1 MTKDKIS
8 YLIEQSE
15 DLIDDR
21 IFEKKYNFLMRVKS
35 IAAISKRKLAFK
47 YTLLLIRILVI
58 INNCYEILNEK
69 PPESSKKISNYRYL
83 TFKMLLNKDIINE
96 FSIAMIKEII
106 MKLKDKLNDF
116 KNDEDIAEYI
126 VKYKKSLGMQRIID
140 KLTKYEYLEGISRKK
155 NKKQIAGAPSYFNE
169 LFSKYGMVNVN
180 GLDVIFDSSNEN
192 HISQLEKNL
201 TDAEKKF
208 IALIG
213 VMKTEN
219 EKLMQIRSIGPLEQL
234 KTLLDKNAG
243 LADFIKIKNNDDVTD
258 IINSLNN
265 GNEKEAAYN
274 TIVSKYDYNK
284 IENALK
290 FCEASLESFNFPKKA
305 DELFIS
311 YYNDINKTPIHVDY
325 IELFKNIFK
334 VQYYR
339 EVLNKLKLLVNSP
352 TLDQN
357 EVNIQ
362 FYNIKTEMESL
373 LRDKYDKV
381 IIFFKLIERHSVN
394 ITELKLLQRAGNFH
408 NDRVPFFTY
417 EDDNERL
424 IPNSIFPELEKN
436 YQKIKTI
443 KYNIINNINT
453 IDNFDDLLSDLDFL
467 IPLYYE
473 GVLAS
478 PRIFIRYG
486 GQKNP
491 INTTNRNE
499 LINITPIDPM
509 RNYNED
515 DNEYLTRISSIST
528 NILKVDTN
536 FIMYKD
542 RPYNDIFLY
551 NMTNK
556 YIYDNKISS
565 LFNLVKEGYAINCF
579 GYGFSGSGKSF
590 TLIERTGNIKDKHSI
605 LYQFLYAYSTLANV
619 YKDIKIVDIK
629 ELSAG
634 NSLGVATHSFSNF
647 ISDEILRCGFEIG
660 LFGEPEVLDNISEII
675 TGISNERQNLIS
687 SITEFNRNPNVNV
700 ILLASII
707 EKIDIIR
714 REEQR
719 VKPTIN
725 NPNSSRSHLLIRF
738 KITLSQ
744 TPGYITFIDMG
755 GSENVNTILD
765 QSVERRGLNE
775 KILFD
780 RKSTDKDLQNV
791 NFDKLDSM
799 LSIHHDKYPQYNY
812 QLDRTKNEKQ
822 RDFLIRTM
830 EEGVFINNTIKD
842 ITLFFKAKNSKNP
855 PNVIIPNINT
865 RVITFI
871 EKSGVPI
878 YNILSSADR
887 RYSPTVFYKK
897 KDKILL
903 KYTINRRS
911 ETSLQSE
918 YNNNYKDKDR
928 LIKYI
933 MFGCIRLDRDRQEDT
948 LNTLNFINNLDYTPP
963 PQPPSSQRLSSGRKS
978 GR

>member
-155 NKKQIAGAPSYFNE
+155 NKKQIACGGAPGDFNE
-169 LFSKYGMVNVN
+169 LLDKYGMVNVN
-180 GLDVIFDSSNEN
+180 GLDVIFDSLNEN

-219 EKLMQIRSIGPLEQL
+219 EKHMQMRSIKLLKQL
-234 KTLLDKNAG
+234 KTLLDDNAG
-243 LADFIKIKNNDDVTD
+243 LAVFIKYKNNDDVTD
-258 IINSLNN
+258 IINSLN
-265 GNEKEAAYN
+265 EKKAYD
-274 TIVSKYDYNK
+274 TIVTKYNYDK

-290 FCEASLESFNFPKKA
+290 FCEALLESFNFPKKA
-305 DELFIS
+305 DTLLEFYS
-311 YYNDINKTPIHVDY
+311 NQINQIPINVDY
-325 IELFKNIFK
+325 RELLENIFK
-334 VQYYR
+334 VEYYKK
-339 EVLNKLKLLVNSP
+339 ELNKLKISVNSP

-357 EVNIQ
+357 QLNRQ
-362 FYNIKTEMESL
+362 FDNIKTEMESL
-373 LRDKYDKV
+373 LGYKYNKV
-381 IIFFKLIERHSVN
+381 IIFINLIKRHSVN

-408 NDRVPFFTY
+408 TDRVPFLIY

-424 IPNSIFPELEKN
+424 IPNSIFPELAKN
-436 YQKIKTI
+436 YQKIKRI
-443 KYNIINNINT
+443 KYDIINNINT
-453 IDNFDDLLSDLDFL
+453 IDNFDDLLSELDFL

-486 GQKNP
+486 GQINP
-491 INTTNRNE
+491 MNTSNGDQ

-509 RNYNED
+509 KNTNED

-528 NILKVDTN
+528 NILKVGSIFT
-536 FIMYKD
+536 MYKD

-634 NSLGVATHSFSNF
+634 NSLGVATGSLSEF
-647 ISDEILRCGFEIG
+647 INDEILRCGFEIG
-660 LFGEPEVLDNISEII
+660 LFGEDEVLDNISQII
-675 TGISNERQNLIS
+675 TGISNNRPNLIS
-687 SITEFNRNPNVNV
+687 SITEFNRNPDVNV
-700 ILLASII
+700 SLLASII

-725 NPNSSRSHLLIRF
+725 NPNSSRSHLLIRL
-738 KITLSQ
+738 KITLSE

-765 QSVERRGLNE
+765 QSVECRGLNE
-775 KILFD
+775 KILFN

-791 NFDKLDSM
+791 KFDKLDHM
-799 LSIHHDKYPQYNY
+799 LSSHYYKYPQYNY
-812 QLDRTKNEKQ
+812 QDATRKNEKL

-855 PNVIIPNINT
+855 PNVIISNINT

-871 EKSGVPI
+871 QKSGVPI
-878 YNILSSADR
+878 YKNESSSDR
-887 RYSPTVFYKK
+887 GYSPTVFYKK
-897 KDKILL
+897 KDKSLL
-903 KYTINRRS
+903 RYTINKRS

-918 YNNNYKDKDR
+918 YNSKYKDNDR

-933 MFGCIRLDRDRQEDT
+933 MFGCIRLDKDREEDT
-948 LNTLNFINNLDYTPP
+948 LNTLKFINNLDYTPP
-963 PQPPSSQRLSSGRKS
+963 PQPPSSQRLRSGR
-978 GR
+978 R